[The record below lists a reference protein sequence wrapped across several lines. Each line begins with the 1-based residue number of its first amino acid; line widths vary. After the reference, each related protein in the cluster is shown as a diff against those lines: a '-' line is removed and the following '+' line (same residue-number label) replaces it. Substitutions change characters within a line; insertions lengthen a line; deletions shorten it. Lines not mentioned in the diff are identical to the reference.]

1 MKARDIHTHQEV
13 DFSLWENP
21 KERFM
26 VESAS
31 FVTHALACLG
41 TGDRREDK
49 REVSFA
55 GLRLAW
61 MSGMIWKG
69 RVVMRTGLGIF

>member
-1 MKARDIHTHQEV
+1 MKARNIHEHQAV

-21 KERFM
+21 KECFI

-31 FVTHALACLG
+31 FVSPPLASLG
-41 TGDRREDK
+41 TGDRREGE
-49 REVSFA
+49 REVSFV

-61 MSGMIWKG
+61 MGRMIWKG
-69 RVVMRTGLGIF
+69 RVVKRTSLGTF